1 MRLLILLFYFFSFSL
16 SAAPI
21 TLDIPALPLD
31 DAIKLLAKY
40 ADMNVVLG
48 ASVQGMTALSVKQ
61 VEPLQALDTLLVTQG
76 LQKTKTG
83 NIWVVTTRAE
93 MSKNLQEQAEMR
105 FDKESAASLVS
116 QVWKIR
122 YAKAVDIAGVLAGE
136 GAALVSER
144 GQVRVDART
153 NIIFVRDTAERIQ
166 MLNHL
171 IHRLDVPVQ
180 QVLIEA
186 RLVSIDQDAEQ
197 VLGFNFSVRP
207 EEGGVGRLPALPAK
221 VESVGRYSI
230 AIAHLPDGSLLDVKL
245 AALEQQGRAELI
257 SSPSLFTGSYQ
268 EASIESGEE
277 VPYQEVSES
286 GGTAVAFKKAVLGL
300 TVTPQILPGGQVLLA
315 LKINQDRPENRM
327 VQGVPTISTRQIVT
341 NVQVKSG
348 KTIVLGGIYEVNHEQ
363 GQEGL
368 PFLGNIPLIG
378 LLFKQ
383 QNKRD
388 HKRELLVFVTPK
400 IMPQAI

>member
-1 MRLLILLFYFFSFSL
+1 MRLLILLFYFVSFSL

-31 DAIKLLAKY
+31 DAIRLLAKY

-48 ASVQGMTALSVKQ
+48 ASVRGMAALSVKQ

-83 NIWVVTTRAE
+83 NIWVITTRAE

-105 FDKESAASLVS
+105 FDKESAASLAS

-122 YAKAVDIAGVLAGE
+122 YAKAVDIAGVLTGE
-136 GAALVSER
+136 SAALVSER

-153 NIIFVRDTAERIQ
+153 NIIFIRDTPERLQ
-166 MLNHL
+166 MLSHL

-207 EEGGVGRLPALPAK
+207 LEGGAGRLSTLPAK